1 MDEIITMKDN
11 EDEMIIQIPV
21 EKENNDW
28 RQ

>member
-28 RQ
+28 KQ